1 MSTQVK
7 KQAEEFAA
15 THVIALSQELIQW
28 HDTALLPDG
37 KLREL
42 ASIWA
47 QVDSTGAMSLAEST
61 ATRAALNVAAKS

>member
-15 THVIALSQELIQW
+15 AHVVALSQELIQW
-28 HDTALLPDG
+28 YDTALLPDG

-47 QVDSTGAMSLAEST
+47 QVDETGAMSLAEST
-61 ATRAALNVAAKS
+61 ATRAALDRAAKS